1 MKAFARATRL
11 PNIGGRGD
19 YIVNPEKQENVVAAS
34 EKVDWSEYQK
44 FEREHQKTNV
54 KNNEGREMIIM
65 LPNEWSRLP
74 TKLLHR
80 IADKLVKVVAGD
92 REAQWAMHWN
102 KSKSNF
108 HIHIIYSERQREK
121 NPGRWDR
128 DIYHTEDGKVAR
140 RKADRARN
148 EDGSFKPPVH
158 RKGDLKDGFTAKDPK
173 FATKAWLHEVK
184 GQLRKEMEKM
194 GVRFEKAA
202 PLHEFHEGKG
212 SDAPRIHEKN
222 IVIRENNRRLEFV
235 EQYMRYDNSRLVQKL
250 TEMMKNGS
258 TPVLSLTA
266 NGEFRLT
273 RFDTPSKAIALQN
286 QTMSQFQQE
295 APQREAAVVPT
306 RSDPEQQTAKQPEK
320 SPPAEPAG
328 TTQIRAAAPEKV
340 RPALADLPPKE
351 PPSFTALIAADK
363 NFRQNQAAVSRA
375 KSDLGM
381 ERAVDRELLALPDKL
396 REASQRLYT
405 AYRKLSDANEQM
417 SHIYAP
423 VPPGFLAGKK
433 KKREYETD
441 LAEYNAKMT
450 PLKASVSE
458 AKKSM
463 QENLNIILPYME
475 PEERQRQGYGREA
488 PIMTAENVS
497 FGDIDYLDRRIEHK
511 LNHGHGFGA
520 AVWSENGYSRRLDT
534 LNAARDAFRA
544 SQERLDARWAE
555 IPPEF
560 HEAAQKA
567 IDNAREAASTL
578 IQQQQQSQERT
589 KPRRSGR
596 DDR

>member
-1 MKAFARATRL
+1 MKAFARVTRL

-44 FEREHQKTNV
+44 YEREHQKTTT

-102 KSKSNF
+102 KAKSNF

-121 NPGRWDR
+121 NPGCWDR
-128 DIYHTEDGKVAR
+128 DIYLTEDGKVAR

-148 EDGSFKPPVH
+148 EDGSFKPPIH

-295 APQREAAVVPT
+295 AQRKAVVVPT
-306 RSDPEQQTAKQPEK
+306 RSDPTQQTAKQPEK
-320 SPPAEPAG
+320 SPPAGSAG
-328 TTQIRAAAPEKV
+328 TTQDRAAAPEKV
-340 RPALADLPPKE
+340 SSASADLPPKE

-381 ERAVDRELLALPDKL
+381 ERPVNRELTALPDKL
-396 REASQRLYT
+396 REAAKNLKS
-405 AYRKLSDANEQM
+405 AYWSMTKAQEQM
-417 SHIYAP
+417 SHLYAP

-433 KKREYETD
+433 KKREYEAD
-441 LAEYNAKMT
+441 LAEYNAQMT
-450 PLKASVSE
+450 PLKTSVSD

-463 QENLNIILPYME
+463 QENLDIILPHME
-475 PEERQRQGYGREA
+475 PEEQQRQGYGREA

-497 FGDIDYLDRRIEHK
+497 FGDIDYLDRRI
-511 LNHGHGFGA
+511 
-520 AVWSENGYSRRLDT
+520 
-534 LNAARDAFRA
+534 
-544 SQERLDARWAE
+544 
-555 IPPEF
+555 
-560 HEAAQKA
+560 
-567 IDNAREAASTL
+567 
-578 IQQQQQSQERT
+578 
-589 KPRRSGR
+589 
-596 DDR
+596 